1 MAAVQDRGYFSHL
14 SSPWMSRIEC
24 TELSEAEMTGMM
36 ILGGVSLFSF
46 GVMSMIFFL
55 SGFFVHVPW
64 TKREKRKERNMREID
79 STLKLL
85 VYFIPLPSWVIVIL
99 LNFH

>member
-1 MAAVQDRGYFSHL
+1 
-14 SSPWMSRIEC
+14 MSRIEC

-36 ILGGVSLFSF
+36 ILGGGVSLFSF
-46 GVMSMIFFL
+46 AVMSMIFFFL
-55 SGFFVHVPW
+55 SGFFAHVPW